1 MGISTNLLIALG
13 IVFVLQLAMPPL
25 TGAFIFDPALALSQP
40 WRFVTSMFLHADMT
54 HIFFN
59 GFALL
64 MFGPLLERKVS
75 TRDFLM
81 IYFGAGLLGGLLYYA
96 TYLAGIIPAIPALGA
111 SGAIYGILG
120 ACALL
125 FPDVRIFFMGIIP
138 MSMRTAA
145 VAWFVMEFLGTFNM
159 DSGVASA
166 AHLGGLIFGLACAW
180 CLKGRKEEHSFA
192 QQYYPT
198 GPAYP
203 WQNEN

>member
-1 MGISTNLLIALG
+1 MGVSVNLLIALG
-13 IVFVLQLAMPPL
+13 IVFVLQLIIPPL

-40 WRFVTSMFLHADMT
+40 WRFVTSMFLHADPT

-75 TRDFLM
+75 ARDFLI
-81 IYFGAGLLGGLLYYA
+81 IYFGAGLLGGLLYYL
-96 TYLAGIIPAIPALGA
+96 TYAVGIIPPIPALGA

-120 ACALL
+120 ACAVL
-125 FPDVRIFFMGIIP
+125 FPDVRIFFMGIVP

-145 VAWFVMEFLGTFNM
+145 VAWFLMEFLGTFSI

-180 CLKGRKEEHSFA
+180 YLRGRKEEQPFA
-192 QQYYPT
+192 QYSYPA
-198 GPAYP
+198 GPAYS
-203 WQNEN
+203 WQNEA